1 MFWSRP
7 IVSDKINISPG
18 SVGRPPHW
26 HYPGS
31 SSRSPAAGCP
41 PRYRGGW
48 CPPEWW
54 RWWPDSR
61 RECEAPGRREVA
73 PGTPSSVL
81 LKGKRGGGI
90 EDLFLFFYPEVAEEF
105 GRTWTFIFQ
114 FKSGP
119 RYSGYGNLYIIF
131 LSESFTSTGVRNR
144 ILQCSVRLN
153 HWSLQVGP
161 EESHCIAVFAVHIF
175 LIIIL
180 LAYLVR

>member
-81 LKGKRGGGI
+81 LKGKRGGGGLKI
-90 EDLFLFFYPEVAEEF
+90 CFYFFTLRLPKNLGGHGLKFFNLKADQDILVMATCILFFYQKVLPLPGFETASSSAVYD
-105 GRTWTFIFQ
+105 WTTDPFRLDQ
-114 FKSGP
+114 RKVTV
-119 RYSGYGNLYIIF
+119 LLF
-131 LSESFTSTGVRNR
+131 L
-144 ILQCSVRLN
+144 L
-153 HWSLQVGP
+153 
-161 EESHCIAVFAVHIF
+161 FAF
-175 LIIIL
+175 F
-180 LAYLVR
+180 